1 MALINVAAREIHGKI
16 VYYGPGLGGKTT
28 NLKFI
33 HDRIPAGT
41 KSDLIS
47 IATETERTLFFD
59 FLPLDLGRVH
69 GFTIRFHLY
78 TVPGQIRYE
87 RTRMAV
93 LNGADGVVFVADAQR
108 ERLDDNLASLR
119 ELEQNLSRQ
128 GKRFSDHPLVLQYNK
143 MDLPDALPAPEL
155 DRLLNK
161 LQAPGFEAIALQGAG
176 VFETLREICKRTTR
190 KL

>member
-1 MALINVAAREIHGKI
+1 MALIDVAAREIHGKI

-33 HDRIPAGT
+33 HDRLPAGS
-41 KSDLIS
+41 KSDLVS
-47 IATETERTLFFD
+47 IATENERTLFFD

-69 GFTIRFHLY
+69 GFSVRFHLY
-78 TVPGQIRYE
+78 TVPGQNRYE

-93 LNGADGVVFVADAQR
+93 LSGADGVVFVADAQE
-108 ERLDDNLASLR
+108 ERLGDNLASLG

-128 GKRFSDHPLVLQYNK
+128 GKRFRDHPLVLQYNK

-155 DRLLNK
+155 DRHLNT
-161 LQAPGFEAIALQGAG
+161 LEAPRFEATAFQGIG
-176 VFETLREICKRTTR
+176 VFETLREICKQTTR
-190 KL
+190 NL